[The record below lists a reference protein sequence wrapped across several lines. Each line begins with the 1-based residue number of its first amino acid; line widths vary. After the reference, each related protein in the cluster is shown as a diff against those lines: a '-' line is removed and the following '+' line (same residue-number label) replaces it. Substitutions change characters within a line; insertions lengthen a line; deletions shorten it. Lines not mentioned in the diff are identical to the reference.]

1 MTEKAWK
8 LCDPDAENVFKALRK
23 AGVKTA
29 VVSNFDT
36 RLRPLLHVL
45 KCDHWFDAVA
55 VSAEVAAEKPNP
67 TIFLKACES
76 LGVKPEEAVHVGDD
90 RRMIYGEL
98 EMQAA
103 MPGYG
108 EVMFT
113 LSRRLQRGS
122 GLRWPSD
129 GQWFSGALIDI
140 YGLGVRS

>member
-1 MTEKAWK
+1 MHTM
-8 LCDPDAENVFKALRK
+8 L
-23 AGVKTA
+23 
-29 VVSNFDT
+29 VSYT
-36 RLRPLLHVL
+36 LIYSVE
-45 KCDHWFDAVA
+45 
-55 VSAEVAAEKPNP
+55 VSFIYNSLIPINNLQQVAAEKPNP

-113 LSRRLQRGS
+113 LSRRYFFCTPPNISHFLLLQIVS
-122 GLRWPSD
+122 WQSCHPLYN
-129 GQWFSGALIDI
+129 L
-140 YGLGVRS
+140 